1 MTTLLLEKIK
11 NPLEFYTS
19 NQRDVFTKD
28 LFGDVFL
35 HAKLG
40 FPTEQDLVKSLK
52 SKESQLIESGAV
64 CIMLKNGN
72 PKWFKNEDELFKN
85 FNSIPNLQYLVE
97 FVNTI
102 HVHDFVILIRNDGY
116 IVNEDEFRYLQK
128 ISN

>member
-1 MTTLLLEKIK
+1 MTILVLERVK

-19 NQRDVFTKD
+19 NQKDIFTKD

-40 FPTEQDLVKSLK
+40 FPTEQDLVKSLQ

-64 CIMLKNGN
+64 CVTLNSGVFQ
-72 PKWFKNEDELFKN
+72 WFETEDELIKGHQSIQTFKQLID
-85 FNSIPNLQYLVE
+85 SA
-97 FVNTI
+97 NTI

-128 ISN
+128 ISS